1 MTGIV
6 FAVVALALGAAAAGP
21 ATAQQ
26 PGARGPV
33 VLLGTGGLRWDDISA
48 DLPAL
53 SALEADSTGLLAVRS
68 VRSTT
73 CPADGWLAVSAGQ
86 RAADVPAPGC
96 RTLDLEVATP
106 GGATTVPRWSEYVD
120 AAGDESFD
128 ARPGLLGDTL
138 LAEGKTTAAVGPGAA
153 IALATPS
160 PDGRQASVA
169 HAFEGA
175 VDGAAGTV
183 DPTQLAEDVQRAL
196 ALNPDVL
203 VVDLGEIRDPAQRG
217 SGDPALTGAFA
228 TPRAEQ
234 LRRLDTRLGLV
245 LGQMPKEATVVIA
258 SLADA
263 GDVSQLRLAAA
274 RGPAPVSGPDGER
287 TFGGSLL
294 TSRSTRQ
301 DGVAQ
306 GTDLTPTIL
315 AAAGVDTPADA
326 VGSPLRPVAGGNVV
340 DRLQRMSDVD
350 QAATAVHPI
359 VPWFSAGTVGAQV
372 VLYGAAAIGLRAGRG
387 RADTPAAGLARRRTL
402 RLLQRTAVV
411 FAAVPAATYLA
422 NLVPWWRG
430 QLPGL
435 SVTVIVVGFVIP
447 IALAALLGPWAS
459 RPLGSMGV
467 VGGLTAAVLAGDV
480 LFGSHLMLS
489 SLMGVQPVIA
499 GRWYGFSN
507 PGFALFATGCL
518 LLAIAV
524 ADPLVRAG
532 RIRAAAGAI
541 VGIGLVATVIDG
553 TPGLGS
559 DFGGPPAIIPA
570 FGVLALLVAGVRITW
585 ARAAA
590 MAGITVAVLAAL
602 SLLDWL
608 RPAQERTHLGRFV
621 QTLLDG
627 GAGSVVQRKLMQ
639 NVEILFGSWYSAL
652 LPLAAVFVV
661 LVLARPVRW
670 GVRPLQAAYDRSPV
684 LRHGVVAFV
693 VLVGIGFAMNDS
705 GTAIP
710 AVAATLALP
719 LLIAVSARALELDDA
734 DRLAAAIARTRRPT
748 KPRR

>member
-1 MTGIV
+1 
-6 FAVVALALGAAAAGP
+6 
-21 ATAQQ
+21 
-26 PGARGPV
+26 
-33 VLLGTGGLRWDDISA
+33 
-48 DLPAL
+48 
-53 SALEADSTGLLAVRS
+53 
-68 VRSTT
+68 
-73 CPADGWLAVSAGQ
+73 
-86 RAADVPAPGC
+86 
-96 RTLDLEVATP
+96 
-106 GGATTVPRWSEYVD
+106 
-120 AAGDESFD
+120 
-128 ARPGLLGDTL
+128 
-138 LAEGKTTAAVGPGAA
+138 
-153 IALATPS
+153 
-160 PDGRQASVA
+160 VA

-217 SGDPALTGAFA
+217 SGGPALTGAFA
-228 TPRAEQ
+228 APRTEQ
-234 LRRLDTRLGLV
+234 VRRLDTRLGLV
-245 LGQMPKEATVVIA
+245 LGQMPKEATVVNA

-263 GDVSQLRLAAA
+263 GDVSQLRLVAA

-326 VGSPLRPVAGGNVV
+326 VGSPLRPVAGGTVV

-459 RPLGSMGV
+459 RPLGPMGV

-652 LPLAAVFVV
+652 LPAAAVFVV

-734 DRLAAAIARTRRPT
+734 DRLAAAITRTRRPT